1 MLQAPPK
8 PGPRASPFGRPGS
21 SRGAAPAR
29 PRTIPAGYAPPLRC
43 PVAAAGPTGQSE
55 RMRPPLAAVT
65 VVITVRVRVQESP
78 ATIGRAGPAGPAL
91 PVSVGLGA
99 QAAEVGGPVA
109 ERAPGPAAGRVGQV
123 LGEGAALGDPLRGE
137 PQVAAGGH
145 GRAVVTPAG
154 PGRWRVGAG
163 AVEED
168 VLAEAVLRADTPPG
182 DVDRTDVA
190 AAAQRRVG
198 GARVVVA
205 ADQGE
210 GHDPLAVG
218 EHGDGRVVDVV
229 AGHADIAL
237 PGDGL
242 GDRVDDEV
250 GAGRLDVAGHLRD
263 GVQRAVQPAP
273 GQPGLLH
280 AAVVGVERT
289 FDLTDR

>member
-145 GRAVVTPAG
+145 GRAVVTQRG
-154 PGRWRVGAG
+154 
-163 AVEED
+163 
-168 VLAEAVLRADTPPG
+168 RADGGSVPAPLKNTYSLKPSWGPTPRPATWTAPTLPPLRG
-182 DVDRTDVA
+182 G
-190 AAAQRRVG
+190 VG

-218 EHGDGRVVDVV
+218 QHGDGRVVDVV
-229 AGHADIAL
+229 AGNADIAL
-237 PGDGL
+237 PGDPL
-242 GDRVDDEV
+242 GDRVDTKK
-250 GAGRLDVAGHLRD
+250 ALAALML
-263 GVQRAVQPAP
+263 PATLAMVSSAP
-273 GQPGLLH
+273 YSLPP
-280 AAVVGVERT
+280 AS
-289 FDLTDR
+289 